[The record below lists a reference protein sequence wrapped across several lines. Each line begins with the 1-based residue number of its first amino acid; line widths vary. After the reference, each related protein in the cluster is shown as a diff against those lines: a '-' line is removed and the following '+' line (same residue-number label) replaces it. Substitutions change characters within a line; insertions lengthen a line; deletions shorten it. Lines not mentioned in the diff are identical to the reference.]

1 MPEDVLLLVTIAQMI
16 HSFALAPLKVAL
28 ALGLFMQQHW
38 ERLKNAP
45 LKGLC
50 HHPLMVKRSLTAAPY
65 ISITIH
71 RCLYLFPQLIKITVN
86 KHKSPPEGAG
96 AFLPL

>member
-1 MPEDVLLLVTIAQMI
+1 MLFITIVQMI
-16 HSFALAPLKVAL
+16 HSVTLAPLKVAV
-28 ALGLFMQQHW
+28 ALGLFMQQRW
-38 ERLKNAP
+38 ERLKNTP

-65 ISITIH
+65 ISITIL